1 MKSVNTMTEDSVKM
15 AVSAQ
20 KTILTK
26 FVKIQTALMTTAK
39 AGTQIH
45 ANMKIDVDL
54 T

>member
-1 MKSVNTMTEDSVKM
+1 MTEDSVKM

-26 FVKIQTALMTTAK
+26 FVKTQTALMTTAK
-39 AGTQIH
+39 AGTQTH
-45 ANMKIDVDL
+45 ANIEIDVDL

>member
-1 MKSVNTMTEDSVKM
+1 MTEDSVKM

-26 FVKIQTALMTTAK
+26 FVKTQTALMTTAK
-39 AGTQIH
+39 AGTQIS
-45 ANMKIDVDL
+45 ASMKVDVDS